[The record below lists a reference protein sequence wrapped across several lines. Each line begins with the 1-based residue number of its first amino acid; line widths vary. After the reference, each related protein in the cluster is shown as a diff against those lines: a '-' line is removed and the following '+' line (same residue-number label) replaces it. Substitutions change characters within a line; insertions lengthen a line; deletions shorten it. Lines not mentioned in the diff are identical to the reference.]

1 MVMVFLGAALL
12 LCALTAGFLLAFALV
27 VMPGLKVLEDAAYLR
42 AFQVI
47 DGVIQDGQ
55 PWFLLMWVGSVV
67 AVVLAVALGLGSL
80 EGVDRMLLLG
90 AGALYLGGVQVPTAV
105 VHLPL
110 NNRVQNLE
118 IGELDSEGLGEARMA
133 FEVRWNRWN
142 TLRTGLATGSVG
154 LMLVLLARL

>member
-67 AVVLAVALGLGSL
+67 AVVLAVALGLGRL

-90 AGALYLGGVQVPTAV
+90 AGALYLGGVQVSTAV

-110 NNRVQNLE
+110 NNRVKDLE
-118 IGELDSEGLGEARMA
+118 IDELDSEALGEARMA
-133 FEVRWNRWN
+133 FEGRWNRWN
-142 TLRTGLATGSVG
+142 ALRTGLATGSVG